1 MTVIKLDRIDRFI
14 QKIGDIISKIGFKRI
29 GGKLYNFILNRHGVP
44 KNQNMVWLNKT
55 HIEY

>member
-14 QKIGDIISKIGFKRI
+14 QKIGDTISKIGFKRTS
-29 GGKLYNFILNRHGVP
+29 GKLYNFILNRHGVP